1 MVKKKNKKTNK
12 KGWIKIVEAFLA
24 IVVLLGFLFI
34 ILAQYNFSNDEIGT
48 IKENNDMVLNGI
60 QSNSS
65 LRNSVFSIETPAH
78 SDDGGFPE
86 DLKDYIEKETLAGSS
101 CLLYICEI
109 GDVCLLTEEAS
120 NEVYSSEAF
129 IFSGTNVYSPRKL
142 KIFCYYN

>member
-34 ILAQYNFSNDEIGT
+34 ILAQYNFSDEGVVT
-48 IKENNDMVLNGI
+48 LKENNDVLLEGI

-86 DLKDYIEKETLAGSS
+86 DLKEYLEEETLAGSS
-101 CLLYICEI
+101 CLLYICGIEDSCPI
-109 GDVCLLTEEAS
+109 REEVS
-120 NEVYSSEAF
+120 NDVYSSEVF

-142 KIFCYYN
+142 KIFCYYG